1 MAERPAKSKGSAR
14 SLLIAKLEI
23 LQRENEEQDDRI
35 PAAARFCLE
44 VRARQYA
51 AVRAEI
57 VTIEKRIY
65 AWHRSCEESRRL
77 EGIPGV
83 GPTERS
89 CSGHHLHGG
98 VDPSGHS

>member
-44 VRARQYA
+44 VLARQYA

-57 VTIEKRIY
+57 VTIY
-65 AWHRSCEESRRL
+65 AWHRCEESRRL